1 MHSTGTTME
10 SPKSKISSDDELESI
25 LELLDRKDTLPSRKT
40 VVDIINCFDNIKRLS
55 PHTDVLQF
63 WHNHTQKEIKSIA
76 APATQVS
83 VERAFSTLKFILS
96 DLRAS
101 VDEDLLEDILLL
113 NLNTE

>member
-1 MHSTGTTME
+1 MVRFG
-10 SPKSKISSDDELESI
+10 SKISSDDELESV
-25 LELLDRKDTLPSRKT
+25 LEQLDRKETLPNRKT
-40 VVDIINCFDNIKRLS
+40 VVDIINSFDNIKRLS
-55 PHTDVLQF
+55 PRTDVLQF
-63 WHNHTQKEIKSIA
+63 WHNHTEKELKSIAEIVLA